1 MGTFLPFPVQIN
13 FQFELGCLSVIDA
26 QNHHGKSFEAPN
38 SRKCPFLKKVL
49 QTIRANG
56 QCPITKKFRKGLPLF
71 CFPIDSIKQINLQR
85 FSVVQGTMTQTFF
98 KALHLTPIEENKA
111 EPNICGIEEQNL
123 EPYSHTK

>member
-1 MGTFLPFPVQIN
+1 MLKIIMARVLRHQTQENAHFN
-13 FQFELGCLSVIDA
+13 M
-26 QNHHGKSFEAPN
+26 
-38 SRKCPFLKKVL
+38 KKVL
-49 QTIRANG
+49 QTIRAG
-56 QCPITKKFRKGLPLF
+56 QTGNAQLQKKIRKGLPLF